1 MTAREGMM
9 PMQSIIGR
17 LQSGCRACLSGGTV
31 FVSALTLTFML
42 TMTSAFMPGAVGLA
56 LAADWNPAAFAEEDT
71 LEFFTVNAE
80 GEEHWATV
88 WFVLID
94 GEPYIRLGAR
104 AQERITE
111 NINRPIVRIRVGGQT
126 YEDIR
131 VEEVPEI
138 RDLAQLS
145 SQRDHGPG
153 IVIPFATEIDGRNFF
168 GKGPDLPFGNANF
181 SILRNIKIRH

>member
-1 MTAREGMM
+1 MHTIQSPARRCPG
-9 PMQSIIGR
+9 SARSWGR
-17 LQSGCRACLSGGTV
+17 SATVRAFILILT
-31 FVSALTLTFML
+31 FALTPAWAGNT
-42 TMTSAFMPGAVGLA
+42 
-56 LAADWNPAAFAEEDT
+56 LAADATPWNPAAFAEEDT

-104 AQERITE
+104 AQERITQ

-131 VEEVPEI
+131 VEEVPERNDDVAI
-138 RDLAQLS
+138 AMGDKYWSAGLMRYMPE
-145 SQRDHGPG
+145 RY
-153 IVIPFATEIDGRNFF
+153 TGRLTPASA
-168 GKGPDLPFGNANF
+168 G
-181 SILRNIKIRH
+181 SE

>member
-9 PMQSIIGR
+9 PMQSITGR
-17 LQSGCRACLSGGTV
+17 LQSGCRACLSGGPV

-104 AQERITE
+104 AQERITQ

-131 VEEVPEI
+131 VEEVPERNDEVAI
-138 RDLAQLS
+138 AMGDKYWSAGLMRYMPE
-145 SQRDHGPG
+145 RY
-153 IVIPFATEIDGRNFF
+153 TGRLTPASA
-168 GKGPDLPFGNANF
+168 G
-181 SILRNIKIRH
+181 SE